1 MFYNYS
7 LAGYF
12 ILLCVAF
19 VATLNGL
26 MIIKTRT
33 FNVPLGVEEWRV
45 DGTPAVRVGGGLVIL
60 GIASFVGLM
69 WALFG

>member
-12 ILLCVAF
+12 ILLCFAF

-26 MIIKTRT
+26 MILKTRT

-45 DGTPAVRVGGGLVIL
+45 EGTSAAWGGAIL
-60 GIASFVGLM
+60 IALGVLSFV
-69 WALFG
+69 ALVVALV

>member
-12 ILLCVAF
+12 IFLAVAF

-26 MIIKTRT
+26 MIVKTQCFEMPFGAQAR
-33 FNVPLGVEEWRV
+33 VEGRSAVWAGLGLI
-45 DGTPAVRVGGGLVIL
+45 ALGLL
-60 GIASFVGLM
+60 SLA
-69 WALFG
+69 ALVWTLVS